1 MQEIVDQITDHLVG
15 LVKSD
20 KPTYGPQEL
29 LKAEIPS
36 FVVERVRL
44 HLEDKVREEL
54 KPKEAF
60 FFDNSTQFVA
70 NAWDD
75 YVNAALSASHIP
87 KEELYSILQEVIQ
100 GIINVFIEP
109 RKNMAEYIFR
119 DDDELAY
126 DEIEVRCGRL
136 TIYKH
141 FGTAIPLYMRK
152 KELDKLTKDRC
163 QVLIKNLDAKLVA
176 SYTPEDW
183 AQKLEQL
190 FILFGG
196 EIDPKL
202 LTIFFQDK
210 GLTVMAQK
218 FQSNKGFV
226 TKEDFIQIISTDS
239 FVNFSI
245 PDSEKPGPGNSGENE
260 ATAKEEETST
270 LSSNFEGE
278 AAQDDNEDISLAS
291 QFMESGLSDE
301 EMNELLED
309 IANDGFFDDEFEGGE
324 SLNQLFSL
332 SQDTEDTETSSSE
345 TSEEIAES
353 IKTQKNS
360 SDEDIKEFRENLISI
375 LDQAKSSFENIGGE
389 DKNEPIVVEDDI
401 SSAFEEETIVTDG
414 ADVEPLTTETSDEE
428 DEGDGEEKPMWA
440 QFLSEDQMDV
450 MMGSKRESH
459 SDNEEDEEKAD
470 TPEESGEIEVPDD
483 ELYVADEL
491 YEEEVSIFEATSEPQ
506 QAEQESIE
514 DILNDRKDEFVE
526 IIFSNS
532 SAKYN
537 KALKKIENFDNWNDT
552 SKFIQKEIFAKNNV
566 DLFSGATVDFTD
578 RLQRYFSSK

>member
-20 KPTYGPQEL
+20 KPAYGPQEL

-60 FFDNSTQFVA
+60 FFDSNTQFVA
-70 NAWDD
+70 NAWND
-75 YVNAALSASHIP
+75 YVNAALSSSHIP
-87 KEELYSILQEVIQ
+87 REELYSILRTVIQ

-119 DDDELAY
+119 DDEELAY
-126 DEIEVRCGRL
+126 EEIEIRCGRL

-152 KELDKLTKDRC
+152 KELQTLTKDRC

-190 FILFGG
+190 FVLFGG

-245 PDSEKPGPGNSGENE
+245 SDSEKGVVDKTKESKSSADEKAASTQALSENFSGE
-260 ATAKEEETST
+260 TSEK
-270 LSSNFEGE
+270 EGE
-278 AAQDDNEDISLAS
+278 ELSLAG
-291 QFMESGLSDE
+291 QFMEGGLSDE

-309 IANDGFFDDEFEGGE
+309 IANDGFFDDELEDGD

-332 SQDTEDTETSSSE
+332 SQEQEDTEASASE

-353 IKTQKNS
+353 IKSQKNS
-360 SDEDIKEFRENLISI
+360 GDEDIQEFRENLISI
-375 LDQAKSSFENIGGE
+375 LDQAKSSFENIGGDE
-389 DKNEPIVVEDDI
+389 KVEPIVVEDDV
-401 SSAFEEETIVTDG
+401 SSVLEEEEVVVDEL
-414 ADVEPLTTETSDEE
+414 DEEPVATETSE
-428 DEGDGEEKPMWA
+428 DGEEEKPIWA
-440 QFLSEDQMDV
+440 QFISEDQMDV
-450 MMGSKRESH
+450 MMGSKRDAH
-459 SDNEEDEEKAD
+459 SADAEDEVEAD
-470 TPEESGEIEVPDD
+470 KSDGIEVSDE

-491 YEEEVSIFEATSEPQ
+491 YEEEEVSIFEATSEPQ
-506 QAEQESIE
+506 QVEQESIE
-514 DILNDRKDEFVE
+514 DILSDRKDDFIK

-532 SAKYN
+532 SAKYD
-537 KALKKIENFDNWNDT
+537 KALKKIESFDNWNDT